1 MYFSIDIIFL
11 HAAHKFLKPYIYS
24 RILSIGTKMLTI
36 LSGGTGTPKLLRGFR
51 DSEDMSVIVNTAE
64 DIWVS
69 GNKVTP
75 DIDSVI
81 YTLAGV
87 IDDEKWWGIRG
98 DTFHTYEA
106 LKAMGHFEE
115 LMIGDKDR
123 ATQIF
128 RTDLLRSG
136 STLTEATLELCDV
149 FQVLT
154 RVLPMSEENVTSIVS
169 TTEGDMHFQDF
180 WVTFHGEPEVKSVQ
194 LHGKLLP
201 SDEVMDV
208 LNLSDNII
216 IGPSNPITSIGP
228 ILALE
233 GVRDVLK
240 IKFVIAVSPFIGDKP
255 VSGPAAKL
263 MEAKGLEPST
273 RGVAEFYKDIVD
285 VFIMD
290 ERDDTDLSMYDFE
303 VDRFDTLMT
312 DAEKSKALADF
323 VLSKCV

>member
-1 MYFSIDIIFL
+1 
-11 HAAHKFLKPYIYS
+11 
-24 RILSIGTKMLTI
+24 MLTV

-51 DSEDMSVIVNTAE
+51 DSENVAVVVNTAE

-69 GNKVTP
+69 NNKVTP
-75 DIDSVI
+75 DIDSVL
-81 YTLAGV
+81 YTIAGI
-87 IDDEKWWGIRG
+87 IDEDRWWGLRG
-98 DTFHTYEA
+98 DTFATHEA

-123 ATQIF
+123 ATHIM
-128 RTDLLRSG
+128 RTELLSYG
-136 STLTEATLELCDV
+136 STLAKATLELCDV
-149 FQVLT
+149 FQINT
-154 RVLPMSEENVTSIVS
+154 RVLPMSEEDVTSVVE
-169 TTEGDMHFQDF
+169 TDKGDMHFQDF
-180 WVTFHGEPEVKSVQ
+180 WITFRGEPEVKGV
-194 LHGKLLP
+194 KLLGALKP
-201 SDEVMDV
+201 APEVMDV
-208 LNLSDNII
+208 LNVSENII

-240 IKFVIAVSPFIGDKP
+240 VKFVVAVSPFIGDMP

-263 MEAKGLEPST
+263 MKAKGFEPST
-273 RGVAEFYKDIVD
+273 RGVAECYKDIVD

-290 ERDDTDLSMYDFE
+290 ERDNTDLSGYDFE

-312 DAEKSKALADF
+312 SREKSKALADF